1 MEYFY
6 DKILSNNL
14 NETDKQ
20 QLKIVLQKYNNRL
33 QKYKDVIGQVQTN
46 DLTTNKVDE
55 NIKPKSNRGRPKK
68 EYTEEE
74 IEALKQKKRDI
85 AKRHYEN
92 NIEKRKLQK
101 TEWVKNN
108 RASVNEKARIYRAR
122 KKLEK
127 ELVLVD
133 ISDGNN

>member
-6 DKILSNNL
+6 DNIFSNNL

-55 NIKPKSNRGRPKK
+55 NTKPKSNRGRPKK
-68 EYTEEE
+68 E
-74 IEALKQKKRDI
+74 
-85 AKRHYEN
+85 
-92 NIEKRKLQK
+92 
-101 TEWVKNN
+101 
-108 RASVNEKARIYRAR
+108 
-122 KKLEK
+122 
-127 ELVLVD
+127 
-133 ISDGNN
+133 